1 MFVKEISTQHITQI
15 HANAA
20 LQEAADLVASSGIS
34 ELMVVDPNGRFVGV
48 LSEEA
53 ILEAMM
59 PDTNEVFAIGGS
71 VDDVYAVFLQKGASA
86 ANRPILPLIMREPVM
101 LTPNSHIAEAAII
114 LANPS
119 HRYVPVVEN
128 GKLVGIVSRAA
139 VCQAAMHSQLRVH

>member
-1 MFVKEISTQHITQI
+1 MFVKEIATQHITQI
-15 HANAA
+15 HVNAA
-20 LQEAADLVASSGIS
+20 LQEAADLVAFSGIS

-71 VDDVYAVFLQKGASA
+71 VDDAYAVFLQKGATA
-86 ANRPILPLIMREPVM
+86 ANRPILPLIVREPVM
-101 LTPNSHIAEAAII
+101 LKPDSHIAEAAII
-114 LANPS
+114 LADRS
-119 HRYVPVVEN
+119 HRYLPVVDN

-139 VCQAAMHSQLRVH
+139 VCRAAMHSQVLVH